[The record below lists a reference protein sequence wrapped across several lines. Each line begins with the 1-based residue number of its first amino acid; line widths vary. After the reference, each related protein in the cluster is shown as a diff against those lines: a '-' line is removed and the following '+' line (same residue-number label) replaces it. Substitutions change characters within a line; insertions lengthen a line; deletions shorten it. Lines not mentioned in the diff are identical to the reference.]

1 MRVLLRA
8 KRVGRLGERR
18 GHARGGRL
26 KFKEDASGSFLKTLS
41 AFADYGGGSILF
53 GVADDGRAVGLAS
66 PVASCLDIENRVNG
80 AVFSRPEY
88 SLEAH
93 EADSVVELRVRPGAS
108 KPHS

>member
-1 MRVLLRA
+1 M
-8 KRVGRLGERR
+8 
-18 GHARGGRL
+18 
-26 KFKEDASGSFLKTLS
+26 S